1 MPRYRPVGTH
11 LVSTDELSE
20 LEVNAPDRIIEM
32 QASEDTLEGIR
43 GEAAHFEPIGLN
55 KPLSVEI
62 RHVYTG
68 EHPKGAFP
76 KNDLLVTSA
85 MRSIATFNAQPRA
98 VNFLMS
104 NVKKNSNLRNPAA
117 TDAGTPLVFYAHAL
131 VEENSLMDI
140 EVIFQRFPQELFEA
154 AGAAFKAAAGIP
166 IFVAQG
172 AGTALM
178 AAGAIT
184 KLAGGIG
191 EKLFDGRPIFKQ
203 TIELSFTR
211 GGSLVPTEGFHVIT
225 GPEFDIIREGLEFDA
240 VNGRLLALG
249 MEYDGPHPY
258 VVISLDGRMH
268 DDYADFV
275 PTAAS
280 AALLESFFHAG
291 DGQQQSMGILLDAVR
306 LYNDYQFKSKAN
318 GVAAE
323 MAALDVNS
331 AEYQKLKERYDAY
344 LANMLTDSFKLN
356 TA

>member
-11 LVSTDELSE
+11 LVSTDQLSE
-20 LEVNAPDRIIEM
+20 LEANDPERVLAM
-32 QASEDTLEGIR
+32 QTSEDTLEGIR
-43 GEAAHFEPIGLN
+43 GEPARFEPIGLN

-68 EHPKGAFP
+68 EHPKGPFP

-98 VNFLMS
+98 INFLKS
-104 NVKKNSNLRNPAA
+104 NLKQHSNLRNPAA
-117 TDAGTPLVFYAHAL
+117 TEDGTPLVFYSQAL
-131 VEENSLMDI
+131 VEENSVMDI
-140 EVIFQRFPQELFEA
+140 EVIFQRFPQALFDA
-154 AGAAFKAAAGIP
+154 ASKAFKAAAGIP
-166 IFVAQG
+166 LFVTQG

-178 AAGAIT
+178 AAGAVT

-225 GPEFDIIREGLEFDA
+225 GPEFDIIREGLEFD
-240 VNGRLLALG
+240 VVHGRLLARG

-258 VVISLDGRMH
+258 VVISLDGRVH

-318 GVAAE
+318 EVAAE
-323 MAALDVNS
+323 MARLDTNS
-331 AEYQKLKERYDAY
+331 AEYKQLKARYDAY
-344 LANMLTDSFKLN
+344 LANMLTDSFKLD
-356 TA
+356 AA